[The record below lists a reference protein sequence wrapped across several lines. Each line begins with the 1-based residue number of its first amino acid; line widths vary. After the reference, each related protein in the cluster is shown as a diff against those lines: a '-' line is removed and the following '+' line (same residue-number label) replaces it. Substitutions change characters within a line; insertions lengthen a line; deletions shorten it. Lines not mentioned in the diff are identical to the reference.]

1 MNGLIRLLKKKFHD
15 PFDFYSKRKNN
26 KKHIYHKKIAS
37 IILGVIAIA
46 FIEVQIF
53 AFQKNIE
60 TYPYVVDKK
69 YDQFEIRRY
78 EVTLFSSVQLSGNIS
93 LISGEKEWT
102 GCSGS
107 ETKMQLP
114 R

>member
-1 MNGLIRLLKKKFHD
+1 M
-15 PFDFYSKRKNN
+15 
-26 KKHIYHKKIAS
+26 KIAS
-37 IILGVIAIA
+37 IIVGVIAIA
-46 FIEVQIF
+46 FIAVQIF
-53 AFQKNIE
+53 ALKSQKNIE